1 MPTAFKIAL
10 ADALRA
16 VPTPDGKRF
25 AERFA
30 HGTLVVEI
38 YAPSGSDQQKPHN
51 RDELYIVT
59 HGTGEFVYQGDR
71 VPFVPGDLL
80 FAAAG
85 VPHRFEHFSDDFS
98 TWVIFYGPQGGEK

>member
-1 MPTAFKIAL
+1 MSAAFKIAL

-16 VPTPDGKRF
+16 IPTSDGKRF

-38 YAPSGSDQQKPHN
+38 YAPRGSDPQKPHN

-98 TWVIFYGPQGGEK
+98 IWVIFYGPQGGEK